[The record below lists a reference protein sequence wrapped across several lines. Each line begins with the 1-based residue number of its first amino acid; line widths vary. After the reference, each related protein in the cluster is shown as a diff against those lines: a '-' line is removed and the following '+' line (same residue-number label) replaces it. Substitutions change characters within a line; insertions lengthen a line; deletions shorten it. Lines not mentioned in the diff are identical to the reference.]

1 MIFVAVLVLYY
12 PSFSVYFSQD
22 DFFEFKVSLTDGSL
36 GQFVNLFGFPSFS
49 ERGYAFYRPIFR
61 EGLHNLYYSA
71 FGLNV
76 FPMRLLSF
84 LVHFINISLVYFLI
98 EKVTKKKAVAFIT
111 AFFFAISTP
120 NVAVLNYL
128 AGGLE
133 VQGATMF
140 SLLSLTLFSKYLDHK
155 NSKDKTF
162 SFVFFILALASHELA
177 IITPLLLVGLIFVKE
192 PTKKF
197 FVLAARELWI
207 YAIALAVFLYLDA
220 VKIGFLQKEKQY
232 QAVFSLKSIINS
244 LSWYTVWALGL
255 PEMLIDFVRPGLKL
269 NPSLMR
275 YWGEYYRIIFASFFV
290 SWLVI
295 VISTLIT
302 IFKNHKF
309 LNDKKFW
316 FFTLWFFVGVTP
328 VVFLPLHKSTHYLSL
343 ALPGFWG
350 AIWYFIFSLQNK
362 TNRIF
367 KPVIVVLLVSLSAMS
382 IASAILG
389 NNLYWAAA
397 RGRLAEKLINDVA
410 VKYPNLPPGS
420 VIYFTNDSSYPFIA
434 NEWGSS
440 SKQAAFILNNE
451 DALQL
456 YFKDLTLRVFYE
468 DLGGVPNSLQR
479 EGVLPIVARIT
490 P

>member
-1 MIFVAVLVLYY
+1 M
-12 PSFSVYFSQD
+12 
-22 DFFEFKVSLTDGSL
+22 
-36 GQFVNLFGFPSFS
+36 
-49 ERGYAFYRPIFR
+49 
-61 EGLHNLYYSA
+61 
-71 FGLNV
+71 
-76 FPMRLLSF
+76 
-84 LVHFINISLVYFLI
+84 
-98 EKVTKKKAVAFIT
+98 
-111 AFFFAISTP
+111 
-120 NVAVLNYL
+120 
-128 AGGLE
+128 
-133 VQGATMF
+133 
-140 SLLSLTLFSKYLDHK
+140 
-155 NSKDKTF
+155 
-162 SFVFFILALASHELA
+162 A